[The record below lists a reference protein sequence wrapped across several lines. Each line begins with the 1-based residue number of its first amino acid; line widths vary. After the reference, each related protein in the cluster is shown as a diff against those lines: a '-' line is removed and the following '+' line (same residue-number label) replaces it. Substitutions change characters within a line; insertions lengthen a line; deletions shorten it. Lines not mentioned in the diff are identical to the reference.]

1 MGLTSRVVVS
11 ASTKRASASHK
22 DDGVVVLISLDLLRN
37 VDGHVKSI
45 GLCRVVRVEK
55 DKIGTVTKTRLPR
68 SLIVVTVDSVVSSNV
83 VRMLEVGPGLV
94 CNVRIDIHDLDDMV
108 LEVLSGAKVCPE
120 TIGVAKGLQR
130 RVAPLSHAP
139 PVRVASRETSH
150 KLHCTYR
157 SRINLDACQYQMIRQ
172 TYGSRRV

>member
-1 MGLTSRVVVS
+1 MGLTGRVVVS

-22 DDGVVVLISLDLLRN
+22 DNGVVELMSLDLLRN
-37 VDGHVKSI
+37 VDGRVESV

-55 DKIGTVTKTRLPR
+55 DKIGTVTKTRLPQ
-68 SLIVVTVDSVVSSNV
+68 SPIVVTVDSVVSSNV
-83 VRMLEVGPGLV
+83 VQMLKVGPDLV
-94 CNVRIDIHDLDDMV
+94 CNVRIDIHDLNDVV

-130 RVAPLSHAP
+130 RIASLSYAP

-150 KLHCTYR
+150 KLLCAYR
-157 SRINLDACQYQMIRQ
+157 SRINLDA
-172 TYGSRRV
+172 